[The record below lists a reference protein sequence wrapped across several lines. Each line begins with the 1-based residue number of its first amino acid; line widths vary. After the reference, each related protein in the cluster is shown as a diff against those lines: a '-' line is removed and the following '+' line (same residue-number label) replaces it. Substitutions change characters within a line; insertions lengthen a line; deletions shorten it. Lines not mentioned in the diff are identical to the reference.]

1 MEKLE
6 NFKSA
11 MEEQGM
17 SRNTINTYLIHFKE
31 YLNWFESSYDIPF
44 KKLYKVNILEYKAFL
59 KNIKKVGKDL
69 HPLDA
74 KSINVKLSALSKYR
88 DLLETENMIDFD
100 SLYIRVQTSA
110 VAPTDLTKNDVEQF
124 RQSIL
129 QSDDRNSWRN
139 YAIVTLLMYSGIRI
153 SELVNIK
160 NIDIDII
167 NSELKISDGKGEKQR
182 IVLLNKKIIDAIF
195 EYKKHSLSTRTYLF
209 EVSPGKSMNRST
221 INKIFNRYSDVIT
234 PHTLRHYFC
243 SSTLGSGNFTINE
256 VAAMAG
262 HKDPRTT
269 LKYANPSK
277 NIMKSKLD
285 NL

>member
-88 DLLETENMIDFD
+88 ELLETDNMIDFD

-153 SELVNIK
+153 SELVYIK
-160 NIDIDII
+160 NIDIDI
-167 NSELKISDGKGEKQR
+167 NNCELKISDGKGEKQR
-182 IVLLNKKIIDAIF
+182 IVILNKKIVDAIF
-195 EYKKHSLSTRTYLF
+195 EYKNHSLSTRTYLF
-209 EVSPGKSMNRST
+209 EVSPGKPMNRST
-221 INKIFNRYSDVIT
+221 INKIFNKYSDVIT

-243 SSTLGSGNFTINE
+243 STTLGSGNFTINE

-269 LKYANPSK
+269 LKYANPTK
-277 NIMKSKLD
+277 KFMKEKLD

>member
-88 DLLETENMIDFD
+88 ELLETDNMIDFD

-182 IVLLNKKIIDAIF
+182 IVILNKKIIDAIF

>member
-182 IVLLNKKIIDAIF
+182 IVILNKKIIDAIF